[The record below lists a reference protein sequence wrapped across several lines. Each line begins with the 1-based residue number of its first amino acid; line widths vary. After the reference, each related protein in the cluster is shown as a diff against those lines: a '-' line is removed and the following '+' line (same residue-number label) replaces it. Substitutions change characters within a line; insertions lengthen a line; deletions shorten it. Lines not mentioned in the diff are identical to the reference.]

1 MRCPFCGEPDTKVI
15 DSRPND
21 NNCSIKRRRECLS
34 CEARFTTLESSELSY
49 PRVIKSDQSTEI
61 FSEAKIKK
69 GVYIALEKRPNTSE
83 EIDTT
88 LQDIFTKCSTHNE
101 KDITS
106 SQIGKI
112 VMAELNKLDHVAY
125 LRFASVYLSFDN
137 LDAFR
142 EIIESLE
149 NELSPEMKKLQ
160 QQLLDDD

>member
-69 GVYIALEKRPNTSE
+69 GVYIYVPV
-83 EIDTT
+83 
-88 LQDIFTKCSTHNE
+88 C
-101 KDITS
+101 
-106 SQIGKI
+106 
-112 VMAELNKLDHVAY
+112 
-125 LRFASVYLSFDN
+125 VYSC
-137 LDAFR
+137 
-142 EIIESLE
+142 ICV
-149 NELSPEMKKLQ
+149 
-160 QQLLDDD
+160 